1 MEFGHSERTSAMQFH
16 PEITELTTAASDVAL
31 ALLGVGCALAL
42 RWRGRHDRWRSGVW
56 AAALG
61 LVAAGAA
68 LGAVAHGFRWSART
82 EMLLWQPLLLA
93 LGLAVAAFLVGV
105 VYDLW
110 GRRAAGRAVPAA
122 ALTAIGF
129 YLLTL
134 LVPIGFLL
142 FALLQLVAMAF
153 AALAYAGLA
162 VRGRRADFGL
172 VAGVMLLS
180 VVAAI
185 VQTQPAV
192 SLMLVWP
199 FDQNGVYHLIQ
210 MPGLVLLAAGLSGG
224 FRGGPDERA
233 ARAERGS
240 WRRRKAGPPANSWR
254 IARVVVGYIGRK
266 RESRWPRRERQDPA
280 AKVPPS
286 PADPREVP
294 PC

>member
-1 MEFGHSERTSAMQFH
+1 MQFH

-31 ALLGVGCALAL
+31 ALLGIGCVLTL
-42 RWRGRHDRWRSGVW
+42 LWRGRHDRWRSIVW
-56 AAALG
+56 AAAFG
-61 LVAAGAA
+61 LVATGAA

-82 EMLLWQPLLLA
+82 EMLLWQLLLLA
-93 LGLAVAAFLVGV
+93 LGLSIAAFLVGV

-142 FALLQLVAMAF
+142 FALLQLGAMAF

-172 VAGVMLLS
+172 VAGGMALS

-185 VQTQPAV
+185 VQTQPCV
-192 SLMLVWP
+192 SLMLIWP

-224 FRGGPDERA
+224 FRAGPGE
-233 ARAERGS
+233 RAERGS
-240 WRRRKAGPPANSWR
+240 PRSRKAGPPANSWR
-254 IARVVVGYIGRK
+254 VARVVVGCVGRK
-266 RESRWPRRERQDPA
+266 REAGWPWRERQDPA
-280 AKVPPS
+280 AEAPLS